1 MHAQEQDPS
10 KPVIVLAAHGE
21 RGGARDDERLKTLAE
36 AVNASVPGAEV
47 TWTRV
52 NDEQETEALF
62 RRLDGR
68 DLIVLPLLFSDGFFF
83 EKRLRPHVRGP
94 GQLLLEPLAF
104 WPEFPVFLADNLA
117 ARLLGRLADPRV
129 VLVAHGSGKSDAS
142 ARAAAR
148 VAEGMQKR
156 FGQIQP
162 AFLEEEPFAQDA
174 ISAIASPY
182 AIVGLFFGAGMH
194 GEDDFSRLISGAP
207 TPPEAHFTVG
217 ELPGLTDLVARK
229 ALAALAKLQA
239 G

>member
-1 MHAQEQDPS
+1 M
-10 KPVIVLAAHGE
+10 V
-21 RGGARDDERLKTLAE
+21 
-36 AVNASVPGAEV
+36 
-47 TWTRV
+47 
-52 NDEQETEALF
+52 
-62 RRLDGR
+62 
-68 DLIVLPLLFSDGFFF
+68 VLPLLFSDGFFF
-83 EKRLRPHVRGP
+83 QQRLKPHVGGP
-94 GQLLLEPLAF
+94 RQHLFEPLAF

-142 ARAAAR
+142 ARAAAK

-174 ISAIASPY
+174 ISAVVPPY
-182 AIVGLFFGAGMH
+182 AVVGLFFGAGMH
-194 GEDDFSRLISGAP
+194 GEDDFSSLISGAP
-207 TPPEAHFTVG
+207 APPETHFTVG

-229 ALAALAKLQA
+229 ALAGLAKLQA